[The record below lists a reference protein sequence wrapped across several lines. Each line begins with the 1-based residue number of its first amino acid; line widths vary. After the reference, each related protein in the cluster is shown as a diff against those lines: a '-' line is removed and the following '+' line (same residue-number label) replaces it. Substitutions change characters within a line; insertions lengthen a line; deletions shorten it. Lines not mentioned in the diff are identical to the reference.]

1 MTKTSKIETIIW
13 GIFWIFIGLML
24 LIHNFYPDYRILQNI
39 WKLWPVLII
48 IIGINI
54 IIRFFHKNE

>member
-13 GIFWIFIGLML
+13 GVFWIFIGLML